1 MQKKERKSPALR
13 AKMRMIKRALS
24 IFLCVILLV
33 GCVQTGFVD
42 ASAASTA
49 SVITSL
55 AKKFPNGKYWN
66 HIGSKKNNPD
76 GYTSTACNH
85 HKTKGCSITPGGCE
99 CNSFLDAIQCMGFAY
114 KSAYDLVGSNPREW
128 KKSTKLNLSA
138 LCVGDIIRYLNDVHS
153 ITVVGVSGD
162 TVAYVGANW
171 GANCL
176 IKWGTIKKSDIKGF
190 SYVLHDE
197 KNTRKNTD
205 LNIYN
210 KPASPEP
217 EQTVTG
223 ETWKTRADAA
233 LNIRGSAV
241 VTSAAVGIIPAGKSF
256 TVTKKV
262 NAGDY
267 LWGYVY
273 YKGVRGWSALD
284 YAKYVKGSYDA
295 PDIKTGLSDITA
307 GKSFTLSFSAVN
319 GAQSYRVDF
328 YGADSRLYLSETVK
342 GTSDSFVIRDA
353 GKYTVKVTA
362 QNSHSPSWGITG
374 KAVSFQVSDKV
385 TVSDGTQKGT
395 ESWRV
400 SADAAVQVKRT
411 AAVSSSVAGSIPA
424 GADFSVTEKKISDGI
439 FWGYVKYGELKG
451 WAALNDLQ
459 YVSGAYEKPDVKE
472 ISSLVREDTEFTL
485 DFSPVSGADSYEVLF
500 FDSENK
506 LSLAQTTAS
515 ACAKFI
521 LNEAGSYTVKVTA
534 SNSKTPSWKVQGA
547 PYAFYVGDGSVTAE
561 KITLPSEVRIANGS
575 EYTLKPTLIP
585 GEAKDELIWES
596 SDPAVASVSAQGK
609 ITGVG
614 YGQARI
620 TCKSAKNALA
630 KTFTDVTV
638 STAAVKNI
646 RQSGEKTTSTAAV
659 ISWDKV
665 PDAAGY
671 QVYYNDSKL
680 TLIGK
685 TKATSMKISGL
696 KGNTSRNIVV
706 CSYVTVGGKD
716 YMSDVS
722 KAFTVTTGPAAVTSV
737 RVTDIK
743 EKSAVLRWRKA
754 AGADYYEVYKYVKG
768 KGYVR
773 IGTTKK
779 NDYKIKGKTPTVYKL
794 KVKAVNKVS
803 GMKLSSPLSD
813 SASLVFRPAQTTLRA
828 SAAKNAVTLSWKKV
842 KGASG
847 YEVYMYTAGGYKK
860 IKTLSASSSSYKKT
874 KLKSNTSYTFKV
886 RAYTKAGTTTA
897 YAVSAKVR
905 IKTL

>member
-210 KPASPEP
+210 KPASSEP

-241 VTSAAVGIIPAGKSF
+241 VTSAAVGVIPAGKSF
-256 TVTKKV
+256 NVTKKV

-400 SADAAVQVKRT
+400 GADAAVQVKRT

-459 YVSGAYEKPDVKE
+459 YVSGA
-472 ISSLVREDTEFTL
+472 
-485 DFSPVSGADSYEVLF
+485 DSYEVLF

-521 LNEAGSYTVKVTA
+521 LNEAGNYTVKVTA
-534 SNSKTPSWKVQGA
+534 LNSKTPSWKVQGA

-561 KITLPSEVRIANGS
+561 KITLPSEVRIAKGS

-596 SDPAVASVSAQGK
+596 SDPAVALVSAQGK

-620 TCKSAKNALA
+620 TCKSAKNASA

-646 RQSGEKTTSTAAV
+646 RQSGEKTTSSAVV

-665 PDAAGY
+665 PDATGY
-671 QVYYNDSKL
+671 QVYYNDSKH

-794 KVKAVNKVS
+794 KVKAVNKAS